1 MTLDR
6 RPMDETDVDAEAAT
20 DCRGDER
27 EEAARAGAER
37 RAPSAGVRAQD
48 APGRRGASKPPYSY
62 IALITMAILQSPK
75 KKLTLGE
82 ICEFISQR
90 FAYYRERFPAWQNSI
105 RHNLSLNDCFI
116 KMPREPGNPGKGN
129 YWTLDPMS
137 ADMFETGAFSAGGNA
152 SRGAEHVGSKAF
164 CAGQGALASG
174 SSASVG
180 ADSFAAV
187 LGALKEQWAQ
197 ERRLAPASPLGAH
210 TYASCLHSPDSR
222 RDAGAQVGPSSIP
235 VVSSIIPALSSLLS
249 GSSPSLLMFEHLDS
263 GRRVSVPSFAPSSPF
278 LPSAAL
284 PSMMPSTPLSYLP
297 LLPAGIT
304 NISSHLI

>member
-1 MTLDR
+1 MKEEYGGAGVSQSFRQALGSPAAPGIMTLDR

-20 DCRGDER
+20 DRRGDDR
-27 EEAARAGAER
+27 EEAARADAER
-37 RAPSAGVRAQD
+37 RAPSSGVRAQD

-137 ADMFETGAFSAGGNA
+137 ADMFENGSFLRRRKRFKRHQFS
-152 SRGAEHVGSKAF
+152 
-164 CAGQGALASG
+164 
-174 SSASVG
+174 
-180 ADSFAAV
+180 
-187 LGALKEQWAQ
+187 LGALEEQWAQ

-210 TYASCLHSPDSR
+210 TFASCLHRPDSR
-222 RDAGAQVGPSSIP
+222 RDAGSQVGP
-235 VVSSIIPALSSLLS
+235 SSIIPALSSLLS

-263 GRRVSVPSFAPSSPF
+263 LRCVTVPQFAPNSPF

-304 NISSHLI
+304 NISSNLI

>member
-6 RPMDETDVDAEAAT
+6 RPMDQTDVDAEAAT
-20 DCRGDER
+20 DCRGDGR
-27 EEAARAGAER
+27 EETRADAER
-37 RAPSAGVRAQD
+37 RATSTGVRAQD

-90 FAYYRERFPAWQNSI
+90 FVYYQERFPAWQNSI

-137 ADMFETGAFSAGGNA
+137 ADMFENGSFLRRRKRFKRHQFS
-152 SRGAEHVGSKAF
+152 
-164 CAGQGALASG
+164 
-174 SSASVG
+174 
-180 ADSFAAV
+180 

-197 ERRLAPASPLGAH
+197 ERRLAPASPPGANPF
-210 TYASCLHSPDSR
+210 ASCLRRPDFR
-222 RDAGAQVGPSSIP
+222 RDAAAGPGSQVGPSIP
-235 VVSSIIPALSSLLS
+235 VVSSIIPALSSLFS
-249 GSSPSLLMFEHLDS
+249 GNSPSLLMFEHLDS
-263 GRRVSVPSFAPSSPF
+263 GRCVSVPPFAPNSPF

-284 PSMMPSTPLSYLP
+284 PKVCFPSMLFFSFLQHYFMHTPKKN
-297 LLPAGIT
+297 LLCW
-304 NISSHLI
+304 